1 MQLKRNGSRWK
12 NICKL
17 KTEAEE
23 AKTEQ
28 QHTFELSLNN
38 IGKGSTNKHKER
50 KTLNTHDN
58 IFRWLEHLKS
68 LVSNKH
74 QNRQGHCLQETI

>member
-1 MQLKRNGSRWK
+1 MVPDEK

-23 AKTEQ
+23 AKAEQ
-28 QHTFELSLNN
+28 QHCMITFELSLNN

-58 IFRWLEHLKS
+58 NL
-68 LVSNKH
+68 
-74 QNRQGHCLQETI
+74 